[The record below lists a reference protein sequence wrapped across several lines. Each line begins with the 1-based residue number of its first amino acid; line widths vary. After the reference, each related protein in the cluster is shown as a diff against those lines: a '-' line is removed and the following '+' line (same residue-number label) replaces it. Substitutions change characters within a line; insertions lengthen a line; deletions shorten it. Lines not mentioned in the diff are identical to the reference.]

1 MVIES
6 ISMSCE
12 AEAWSSPRLL
22 QVAETGQIVS
32 RIPSPTLAALA
43 IDSSSLLA
51 LEESNFFGPLW
62 LLPVPAGEPR
72 QLRNVV
78 AQDASFTPDGHL
90 IFSKDTS
97 LFIAE
102 KDGSNPRKLRDLPSH
117 VDNPVVLS
125 MERGSG

>member
-1 MVIES
+1 
-6 ISMSCE
+6 
-12 AEAWSSPRLL
+12 
-22 QVAETGQIVS
+22 
-32 RIPSPTLAALA
+32 
-43 IDSSSLLA
+43 
-51 LEESNFFGPLW
+51 
-62 LLPVPAGEPR
+62 VPAGEPR

-117 VDNPVVLS
+117 VDNPVVSLDGKRIRLTVAAVFAGGGIGFRGGNGDAAS
-125 MERGSG
+125 CCAAGSECRHGCRHVRYDNCGGAVAGSGAG